1 MRGRLQGHLTGST
14 LSPQDPALMAPAAS
28 RLLLCAVN
36 KGPESGAPTEAW
48 VHFVTLPTTT
58 PGARDPVPSSR
69 GRRPK
74 AARGQGLA
82 PGASLGA
89 LDPEGQPSPLPS
101 PGSLGG
107 KVGSCRSGAPS
118 ASPAKQLGPGR
129 ERSVAPA
136 HVQLAR
142 CFLLQPK
149 PTFTVALGWLPGEE
163 KDDTNDS
170 IFHFPDPTQCTLKM
184 WKFY

>member
-1 MRGRLQGHLTGST
+1 
-14 LSPQDPALMAPAAS
+14 MAPAAS
-28 RLLLCAVN
+28 RLLLRAVN
-36 KGPESGAPTEAW
+36 KGPDSGALTEAW
-48 VHFVTLPTTT
+48 AHFVTLPTTT
-58 PGARDPVPSSR
+58 PGARDPVR

-89 LDPEGQPSPLPS
+89 LELGAPRRPSLHPAS

-107 KVGSCRSGAPS
+107 KVGSCQSGAPS

-136 HVQLAR
+136 HVRLAR